1 MNSVVF
7 KSTCCMVLMVVFM
20 VITFLSKDALNSNIS
35 AMAVVLLGIFIS
47 KKLMPN
53 NKDVDQK

>member
-1 MNSVVF
+1 MNSIFF
-7 KSTCCMVLMVVFM
+7 KSICCMILMVVFM

-47 KKLMPN
+47 KNLVPN
-53 NKDVDQK
+53 NKDVDEK